1 MVRFAA
7 GGRSVGL
14 MDVVFR
20 EAVGHP
26 HDLVG
31 VHLVRSVLRDHGD
44 GQHVEQP
51 IDVPAPAFPLG
62 IFFPC
67 APFPGWFRL
76 GCGIVRHGVLDR
88 FGRSRRDGLAV
99 GGSGERIPGIRT
111 GEDALA

>member
-44 GQHVEQP
+44 GQYVQQSVDVLAASFPVLSGCSFRPSSTGSSGVE
-51 IDVPAPAFPLG
+51 DVRDLSGGVVGQQFHRS
-62 IFFPC
+62 
-67 APFPGWFRL
+67 FRHAMSA
-76 GCGIVRHGVLDR
+76 GQ
-88 FGRSRRDGLAV
+88 
-99 GGSGERIPGIRT
+99 
-111 GEDALA
+111 